1 MMSIRKRA
9 LAWIDAGLSVVPI
22 KPDGTKGPSVPW
34 REYQDR
40 RMTPDEVDLHFVSG
54 VGIAVLCGEISG
66 GLEVLDFDLPK
77 SGTWKGQCFFDDWVE
92 ALNIDLYDLVRQMP
106 KVRTPGG
113 GVHLYYRCSDLD
125 GNRKLAVVVERDV
138 IPPKQTIIETRAEG
152 GYVLAPGCP
161 PQCHPSGK
169 TYEVESGSLESVPTI
184 TPKQRQALFSIARSF
199 DQSGLS
205 EKEAR
210 RADRAAQ
217 PKRDV
222 IDRGDGLKPGDDFNQ
237 RGSWSEL
244 LEPLGWTLGYTRG
257 DGAQMWRRP
266 GKTDRGVSAT
276 VRELD
281 GIELFHAFTSNCDPF
296 PQEESINKF
305 QAYALIFHDG
315 EFSAAAKELGK
326 QGYGDP
332 PKTRREW
339 NPLDGDPASVVRGD
353 DVPWS
358 LAGENDRVRD
368 VPPESLIADH
378 SAVEFDGE
386 DDEDFEPPWDDS
398 ELPLEVTPTAR
409 VRILESAPDDSGPR
423 PSGAPGRIGVEVT
436 RGDEDIAHSDEER
449 AGRDIAARLIREYH
463 VRRDDAK
470 CIYIYQNNV
479 WQETSREFLEKLAMQ
494 YDTFSHMEMKILR
507 EGVNLAVTRRHVQRM
522 YWNQIGDTEV
532 AVQNGVLDFMT
543 GKIRPHDPEDYIDRL
558 IDCEYDPR
566 SQASLWRQCLDQ
578 WLPGMYEEQDA
589 LQQFFGYILM
599 NHALYKKALLLYGK
613 RDTGKSMV
621 CNVAK
626 ALAGGERFTCSI
638 TPDEMDDPRKL
649 APIKGKA
656 INIVPDLAKD
666 TVFSDGGFKRLV
678 STGDMVK
685 LDQKFKAAES
695 YVPTAKH
702 IFATNNLPVIKDVTD
717 AVFERLLFLTFDV
730 RIPRSKQDRSLERK
744 LKAELSGIL
753 NWAVEGARKL
763 HINEGHWPRVA
774 SSEAM
779 IRSYKEDQNAL
790 IFYINEAE
798 EVVYDPNTFV
808 SAEKLRKKMNEFLG
822 GKPYGRRGFARL
834 VRSIQ
839 ESDESVFGARRNN
852 ISVVNGLNWSD
863 PQMRLS
869 LARPAPRP
877 PDGSLATDNGD
888 DDIDF

>member
-1 MMSIRKRA
+1 MTSIRRQA
-9 LAWIDAGLSVVPI
+9 LSWIEAGISVVPI
-22 KPDGTKGPSVPW
+22 KPDGTKGPSVRW
-34 REYQDR
+34 RDYQDT
-40 RMTPDEVDLHFVSG
+40 RMTPDEVDLHFTSG
-54 VGIAVLCGEISG
+54 MGIAVICGEISG

-77 SGTWKGQCFFDDWVE
+77 AGTWTGHCFFDDWVE
-92 ALNIDLYDLVRQMP
+92 GLDVDLYDLVRQMP

-113 GVHLYYRCSDLD
+113 GVHLYYRCPDLD

-138 IPPKQTIIETRAEG
+138 IPPKQTVIETRSEG

-161 PQCHPSGK
+161 PACHPSGK
-169 TYEVESGSLESVPTI
+169 TYEIESGSFESVPTI
-184 TPKQRQALFSIARSF
+184 TPKQRQSLFAIARSF
-199 DQSGLS
+199 DQSGLE
-205 EKEAR
+205 EKEQK
-210 RADRAAQ
+210 RAERQ
-217 PKRDV
+217 IHPKRE
-222 IDRGDGLKPGDDFNQ
+222 IPERGDGLKPGDDYNQ
-237 RGSWSEL
+237 RGSWAEL
-244 LEPLGWTLGYTRG
+244 LEPLGWTFGYTRR
-257 DGAQMWRRP
+257 DGARMWRRP
-266 GKTDRGVSAT
+266 GKRDRGVSAT

-281 GIELFHAFTSNCDPF
+281 GVELFHAFTSNCDPF

-305 QAYALIFHDG
+305 QAYALIFHNGD
-315 EFSAAAKELGK
+315 FSAAARDLGA

-332 PKTRREW
+332 PKSRGSSWTPNEE
-339 NPLDGDPASVVRGD
+339 DPASVIRGD

-358 LAGENDRVRD
+358 YAGEDDRSYHRD
-368 VPPESLIADH
+368 VAPETLQAD
-378 SAVEFDGE
+378 AIGAWDE
-386 DDEDFEPPWDDS
+386 DDEDFAPPWEDDD
-398 ELPLEVTPTAR
+398 LPLEGKPVAR
-409 VRILESAPDDSGPR
+409 SRIIEAAPDDGAPR
-423 PSGAPGRIGVEVT
+423 PAGDAGRIGIEVS
-436 RGDEDIAHSDEER
+436 RGDEDITHSDEER

-470 CIYIYQNNV
+470 CIYIYQNSV

-494 YDTFSHMEMKILR
+494 YDTFAHVEMKILR
-507 EGVNLAVTRRHVQRM
+507 EGVNLAITRRHVQRM
-522 YWNQIGDTEV
+522 FWNQIGETEV
-532 AVQNGVLDFMT
+532 SVRNGVLDFMT
-543 GKIRPHDPEDYIDRL
+543 GKIRSHDPADYVDRL
-558 IDCEYDPR
+558 IDCDYDPK
-566 SQASLWRQCLDQ
+566 ATCPVWRRCLDE

-678 STGDMVK
+678 STGDMIK
-685 LDQKFKAAES
+685 IDQKFKAAES
-695 YVPTAKH
+695 YIPTAKH
-702 IFATNNLPVIKDVTD
+702 IFATNNLPTIKDVTD

-763 HINEGHWPRVA
+763 HLNEGHWPRVK
-774 SSEAM
+774 SSEAL
-779 IRSYKEDQNAL
+779 DQNAL
-790 IFYINEAE
+790 VFYINEAA

-808 SAEKLRKKMNEFLG
+808 SSEKLRKKMNEFIG

-839 ESDESVFGARRNN
+839 ESDEAVFGSRRNN
-852 ISVVNGLNWSD
+852 ISVVNGLNWTD

-869 LARPAPRP
+869 LAPAAPRP
-877 PDGSLATDNGD
+877 AGGSAAVDED